1 MISITDA
8 QITTYV
14 AANIGDFHD
23 KRLERLNNLTL
34 EKLLLKNP
42 YLFKSKNLITVSDLV
57 KSLLDAYLSSQ
68 EETLFG
74 KFLEGLARFVA
85 LETLDVFPDQHPGI
99 DLEFVK
105 DDSYYIV
112 QIKSG
117 PNWGNKDQLAELRQN
132 FEYAALQVAERNPGM
147 DIVTVNGCCYGR
159 DTRPQKRGYIKICG
173 QEFWELISN
182 DDELY
187 TRIIEPI
194 GHDAKRR
201 SEQFEVDYVAVIN
214 RFSLEFS
221 LNFCDEASLI
231 DWPKL
236 VRYTSAK
243 GRKPQL
249 IKPNREV

>member
-1 MISITDA
+1 MTTISDE
-8 QITTYV
+8 QITAYV
-14 AANIGDFHD
+14 AANIGDFHE

-42 YLFKSKNLITVSDLV
+42 YLFKSKNLITVYELV

-74 KFLEGLARFVA
+74 TFLEGLARFVA
-85 LETLDVFPDQHPGI
+85 LETLDVFPEQHAGI

-105 DDSYYIV
+105 NGSYYIV
-112 QIKSG
+112 QVKSG
-117 PNWGNKDQLAELRQN
+117 PNWGNKDQLATLRQN
-132 FEYAALQVAERNPGM
+132 FDDAYSQIADRNTGM
-147 DIVTVNGCCYGR
+147 DIIAVNGCCYGR
-159 DTRPQKRGYIKICG
+159 DSRPNKRGYFKICG
-173 QEFWELISN
+173 QEFWELIS
-182 DDELY
+182 DDSELY

-201 SEQFEVDYVAVIN
+201 NERFEVDYVAVLN

-243 GRKPQL
+243 GRKPRL
-249 IKPNREV
+249 VKP

>member
-1 MISITDA
+1 MNPITDE
-8 QITTYV
+8 QITAYV
-14 AANIGDFHD
+14 EANIGGFHD
-23 KRLERLNNLTL
+23 TRLERLNNLTL

-74 KFLEGLARFVA
+74 NFLEGLARFVA
-85 LETLDVFPDQHPGI
+85 LETLDVFPDQHRGI

-105 DDSYYIV
+105 NDSYYIV

-117 PNWGNKDQLAELRQN
+117 HNWGNKDQLTRLRQN
-132 FEYAALQVAERNPGM
+132 FENARLEVAERNPSM
-147 DIVTVNGCCYGR
+147 DIIAVNGCCYGR
-159 DTRPQKRGYIKICG
+159 DSRPDKGGYFKICG
-173 QEFWELISN
+173 QEFWELISE
-182 DDELY
+182 DSELY

-201 SEQFEVDYVAVIN
+201 NEQFAVDYVAVIN

-249 IKPNREV
+249 RKP

>member
-1 MISITDA
+1 MTTISDE
-8 QITTYV
+8 QITAYV
-14 AANIGDFHD
+14 AANIGDFHE

-42 YLFKSKNLITVSDLV
+42 YLFKSKNLITVSELV

-74 KFLEGLARFVA
+74 TFLEGLARFVA
-85 LETLDVFPDQHPGI
+85 LETLDVFPEQHAGI

-105 DDSYYIV
+105 NGSYYIV
-112 QIKSG
+112 QVKSG
-117 PNWGNKDQLAELRQN
+117 PNWGNKDQLATLRQN
-132 FEYAALQVAERNPGM
+132 FDNAYSQIADRNTGM
-147 DIVTVNGCCYGR
+147 DIIAVNGCCYGR
-159 DTRPQKRGYIKICG
+159 DSRPNKRGYFKICG
-173 QEFWELISN
+173 QEFWELIS
-182 DDELY
+182 DDSELY

-201 SEQFEVDYVAVIN
+201 NERFEVDYVAVLN

-243 GRKPQL
+243 GRKPRL
-249 IKPNREV
+249 VKP

>member
-1 MISITDA
+1 MNPITDE
-8 QITTYV
+8 QITAYV
-14 AANIGDFHD
+14 EANIGDFHD

-74 KFLEGLARFVA
+74 NFLEGLARFVA
-85 LETLDVFPDQHPGI
+85 LETLDVFPVQHAGI

-105 DDSYYIV
+105 NATYHIV

-117 PNWGNKDQLAELRQN
+117 HNWGNRDQLARLRQN
-132 FEYAALQVAERNPGM
+132 FEDARRQVAERNPDM
-147 DIVTVNGCCYGR
+147 DIIAVNGCCYGR
-159 DTRPQKRGYIKICG
+159 DSRPDKRGYFKVCG
-173 QEFWELISN
+173 QEFWELIS
-182 DDELY
+182 DDSELY

-201 SEQFEVDYVAVIN
+201 NERFEVDYVAVIN
-214 RFSLEFS
+214 RFSLEFA

-243 GRKPQL
+243 GRKPRL
-249 IKPNREV
+249 VKP

>member
-1 MISITDA
+1 MNPIADE
-8 QITTYV
+8 QITAYV
-14 AANIGDFHD
+14 AAHIGDFHD
-23 KRLERLNNLTL
+23 KRLERLNGLTL

-42 YLFKSKNLITVSDLV
+42 YLFKSKNLIAVSDLV

-68 EETLFG
+68 AETLFG
-74 KFLEGLARFVA
+74 NFLEGLARFVA
-85 LETLDVFPDQHPGI
+85 LETLDVLPGQHPGI

-105 DDSYYIV
+105 DGSYYIV

-117 PNWGNKDQLAELRQN
+117 HNWGNKDQLARLRQN
-132 FEYAALQVAERNPGM
+132 FEYAVRQVAGRNPGM
-147 DIVTVNGCCYGR
+147 AIIAVNGCCYGR
-159 DTRPQKRGYIKICG
+159 DSRPDKRGYFKICG
-173 QEFWELISN
+173 QEFWELIS
-182 DDELY
+182 DDSELY

-201 SEQFEVDYVAVIN
+201 NDQFEVDYVAVIN

-243 GRKPQL
+243 GRKPRL
-249 IKPNREV
+249 RKP

>member
-1 MISITDA
+1 MNSITDA

-74 KFLEGLARFVA
+74 NFLEGLARFVA
-85 LETLDVFPDQHPGI
+85 SETLDVFPEQHAGI

-105 DDSYYIV
+105 DGSYYIV

-117 PNWGNKDQLAELRQN
+117 HNWGNRDQLARLRQN
-132 FEYAALQVAERNPGM
+132 FENARLQVAERNPDM
-147 DIVTVNGCCYGR
+147 DIITVNGCCYGR
-159 DTRPQKRGYIKICG
+159 DAKPDKGGYFKICG
-173 QEFWELISN
+173 QEFWELIS
-182 DDELY
+182 DDSELY

-201 SEQFEVDYVAVIN
+201 NEQFGVDYVAVIN

-221 LNFCDEASLI
+221 LNFCDAASLI

-236 VRYTSAK
+236 VRYTSAR

-249 IKPNREV
+249 IKPNRGA